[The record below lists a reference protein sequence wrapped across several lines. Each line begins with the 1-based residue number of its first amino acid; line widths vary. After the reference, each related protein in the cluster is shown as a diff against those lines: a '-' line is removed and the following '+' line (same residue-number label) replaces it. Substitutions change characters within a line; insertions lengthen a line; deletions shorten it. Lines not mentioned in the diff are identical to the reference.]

1 LPPSAVQ
8 RWRVVIRST
17 DRDVLLRQ
25 RSVMTDDL
33 DPQEPVSAD
42 GPSANG
48 AGSSH
53 AAKTV
58 VRSGLA
64 ERRNPLLV
72 AIAEFA
78 SGVRRMLLR
87 DPLSTFLLVASIG
100 LAIAFATLL
109 GSIKPA
115 SSGEQVPISA
125 IQQLAKR
132 HQLASVLL
140 LDHDSRIEATT
151 AAGTPSVPADGVL
164 APTPAEAE
172 AGATGT
178 KAAGKGSTKHAA
190 GKGSASTAK
199 GSTGATSTAVTGAT
213 GVSGTK
219 TSPAELVAAGGTATG
234 NQHLWAAYPSSGA
247 QTQQLLN
254 ELSAGGAIVS
264 VDQQAGKGT
273 ETIVVQFLIPILLLV
288 CLFSLFTRQGAEGAG
303 GGIAAF
309 SQFTGKGRKKG
320 KGTTDKITFA
330 DVAGA
335 GEAVAELREIR
346 DYLADPSKYL
356 AVGAAAPKGVLLVG
370 PPGTGKTLLAKAVA
384 GEADAAFFSLSGSDF
399 VESLVGVGAARVRDL
414 FRKARKVSPAI
425 IFIDE
430 LDAAGRKRGAG
441 IGQGNDEREQTLNQI
456 LVEMDG
462 FAGDGGLVV
471 MGATNRPDILDPALL
486 RPGRFDR
493 QIVIDTPDVHGRLEI
508 LRLHGDKRPLA
519 PDASLEEVARQT
531 PGFSGAEL
539 ANVINEAA
547 LLSVRDAR
555 AQIDQKTLEEAI
567 DRVVAG
573 PAKHHILTETE
584 RWLIAIHESA
594 HAVVTEALGHAT
606 STRKLSIVARGRQLG
621 TAAHMLSDRDQLI
634 MTRPDLESQLIV
646 ITAGLAGE
654 RIAFGH
660 TSTTVNDDL
669 HAATALARSMVT
681 SFGMS
686 EALGLVTIG
695 EKSGEVFLGASLQD
709 LGSVGPETL
718 NVIDNE
724 VERLVGDAEARAAT
738 ILDRNWSTV
747 EETATALLEQE
758 TLSGVALDAVL
769 STVQETSVEE
779 LAQVRRAAPPRF
791 TTRDPGQ
798 AQ

>member
-1 LPPSAVQ
+1 VTLA
-8 RWRVVIRST
+8 RLDERGATWRARST
-17 DRDVLLRQ
+17 ADRCLD
-25 RSVMTDDL
+25 MTDDHNP
-33 DPQEPVSAD
+33 DYN
-42 GPSANG
+42 PSPPDRQPSEHVPATSNG
-48 AGSSH
+48 HSP
-53 AAKTV
+53 AAKAS

-64 ERRNPLLV
+64 HRRNPALV
-72 AIAEFA
+72 RLSELAQTA
-78 SGVRRMLLR
+78 RRVAFR
-87 DPLSTFLLVASIG
+87 DPLALFLLLASIG
-100 LAIAFATLL
+100 LAVAFATLL
-109 GSIKPA
+109 HQIKPA
-115 SSGEQVPISA
+115 SSGTQTPLSEVQK
-125 IQQLAKR
+125 LAKR
-132 HQLASVLL
+132 HEVARATL
-140 LDHDSRIEATT
+140 LDEDSRVVLTTTGTKTVAKPKGSKSGGTT
-151 AAGTPSVPADGVL
+151 AATTPVGP
-164 APTPAEAE
+164 PQE
-172 AGATGT
+172 
-178 KAAGKGSTKHAA
+178 
-190 GKGSASTAK
+190 
-199 GSTGATSTAVTGAT
+199 
-213 GVSGTK
+213 
-219 TSPAELVAAGGTATG
+219 
-234 NQHLWAAYPSSGA
+234 LWAAYPSSGA
-247 QTQQLLN
+247 QTQQLAN
-254 ELSAGGAIVS
+254 ELTASGATVS
-264 VDQQAGKGT
+264 IDQQSWKPT
-273 ETIVVQFLIPILLLV
+273 KTIVIQFLIPILLLV
-288 CLFSLFTRQGAEGAG
+288 CLFSFFMRLGGEGAA
-303 GGIAAF
+303 GGIAGF
-309 SQFTGKGRKKG
+309 SEFTGKGRKKG
-320 KGTTDKITFA
+320 KGKTEAITFD

-335 GEAVAELREIR
+335 GEALAELKEIR
-346 DYLADPSKYL
+346 DYLADPSRYL

-384 GEADAAFFSLSGSDF
+384 GEADASFFSLSGSDF

-414 FRKARKVSPAI
+414 FRKARKAAPAI

-493 QIVIDTPDVHGRLEI
+493 QVVIDVPDVHGRIEI
-508 LRLHGDKRPLA
+508 LRLHGGKRPLA

-547 LLSVRDAR
+547 LLSVRDGN
-555 AQIDQKTLEEAI
+555 AQIDQATLEEAI

-573 PAKHHILTETE
+573 PAKKHILTEEE
-584 RWLIAIHESA
+584 RWLISVHEAS
-594 HAVVTEALGHAT
+594 HAVVTEALGHAS

-621 TAAHMLSDRDQLI
+621 TAAHMLSDRDQTI
-634 MTRPDLESQLIV
+634 MTEPDLQTQLIV
-646 ITAGLAGE
+646 IAAGLAGE

-660 TSTTVNDDL
+660 MSTTINDDL

-695 EKSGEVFLGASLQD
+695 EKGGEVFLGASLQD

-718 NVIDNE
+718 NLIDNE

-738 ILDRNWSTV
+738 VLDRNWAAV
-747 EETATALLEQE
+747 EETAAALMEHE

-769 STVQETSVEE
+769 STVREATLEE
-779 LAQVRRAAPPRF
+779 LRSVRRAAQPRF
-791 TTRDPGQ
+791 AGRDKG

>member
-1 LPPSAVQ
+1 
-8 RWRVVIRST
+8 
-17 DRDVLLRQ
+17 
-25 RSVMTDDL
+25 MTDDPTP
-33 DPQEPVSAD
+33 PQSPASNGVGTNSA
-42 GPSANG
+42 G
-48 AGSSH
+48 
-53 AAKTV
+53 KTA

-64 ERRNPLLV
+64 QRRNPVLV
-72 AIAEFA
+72 TLGDLATNT
-78 SGVRRMLLR
+78 RRLILR
-87 DPLSTFLLVASIG
+87 DPLSLFLLLASIG

-109 GSIKPA
+109 GGIKPG
-115 SSGEQVPISA
+115 SSGTQVPLSTVQALARHGDIESA
-125 IQQLAKR
+125 
-132 HQLASVLL
+132 VV
-140 LDHDSRIEATT
+140 LDHDDRVELTTT
-151 AAGTPSVPADGVL
+151 A
-164 APTPAEAE
+164 
-172 AGATGT
+172 
-178 KAAGKGSTKHAA
+178 
-190 GKGSASTAK
+190 
-199 GSTGATSTAVTGAT
+199 
-213 GVSGTK
+213 
-219 TSPAELVAAGGTATG
+219 TSPAVSAEGVIAATPSG
-234 NQHLWAAYPSSGA
+234 NGLQRLWAAYPASGA
-247 QTQQLLN
+247 ITQQLFK
-254 ELSAGGAIVS
+254 ELSASGASVS
-264 VDQQAGKGT
+264 VDQQSGK
-273 ETIVVQFLIPILLLV
+273 ETKTIIVQFLVPILLLV
-288 CLFSLFTRQGAEGAG
+288 CLFSLFMRQGGEGAA
-303 GGIAAF
+303 GGIAGF

-320 KGTTDKITFA
+320 KGTKDRITFA

-335 GEAVAELREIR
+335 GEALAELREIR
-346 DYLADPSKYL
+346 DYLSDPSKYL

-384 GEADAAFFSLSGSDF
+384 GEADAAFFSVSGSDF

-462 FAGDGGLVV
+462 FSGDGGLVV

-493 QIVIDTPDVHGRLEI
+493 QVVIDVPDVHGRLEI
-508 LRLHGDKRPLA
+508 LRLHGGKRPLA

-547 LLSVRDAR
+547 LLSVRDGR
-555 AQIDQKTLEEAI
+555 GQIDQATLEEAI

-573 PAKHHILTETE
+573 PAKHHILTERE
-584 RWLIAIHESA
+584 RWLIAIHESS
-594 HAVVTEALGHAT
+594 HAVVTEALGHTT

-621 TAAHMLSDRDQLI
+621 TAAHMLSDRDQVI
-634 MTRPDLESQLIV
+634 MTKPDLQSQLIV
-646 ITAGLAGE
+646 ITSGLAGE

-660 TSTTVNDDL
+660 TSTSVNDDL

-718 NVIDNE
+718 NLIDNE
-724 VERLVGDAEARAAT
+724 IERLVGDAEARAAVV
-738 ILDRNWSTV
+738 LDRNWNTV

-769 STVQETSVEE
+769 STVQEVTLEE

-791 TTRDPGQ
+791 TARDPKQ

>member
-1 LPPSAVQ
+1 MTDEPKPPLPPPS
-8 RWRVVIRST
+8 
-17 DRDVLLRQ
+17 
-25 RSVMTDDL
+25 
-33 DPQEPVSAD
+33 
-42 GPSANG
+42 PSANG
-48 AGSSH
+48 ASSDGAPRAG
-53 AAKTV
+53 AAT

-64 ERRNPLLV
+64 HRRNPVLAALASLLTAARRV
-72 AIAEFA
+72 A
-78 SGVRRMLLR
+78 LR
-87 DPLSTFLLVASIG
+87 DPLSLFLLLASIV
-100 LAIAFATLL
+100 LAIAFAMLL
-109 GSIKPA
+109 GAIKPGSA
-115 SSGEQVPISA
+115 GRQIPLSSV
-125 IQQLAKR
+125 QQLAKR
-132 HQLASVLL
+132 HELATAVL
-140 LDHDSRIEATT
+140 LDHDSRVELITTATT
-151 AAGTPSVPADGVL
+151 PAVSASG
-164 APTPAEAE
+164 A
-172 AGATGT
+172 AGATGSG
-178 KAAGKGSTKHAA
+178 AAP
-190 GKGSASTAK
+190 AS
-199 GSTGATSTAVTGAT
+199 GTGA
-213 GVSGTK
+213 
-219 TSPAELVAAGGTATG
+219 
-234 NQHLWAAYPSSGA
+234 QQLWAAYPASGA
-247 QTQQLLN
+247 QTQQLAR
-254 ELSAGGAIVS
+254 ELFASGATVT
-264 VDQQAGKGT
+264 VNQQAGKPT
-273 ETIVVQFLIPILLLV
+273 KAIIVQFLIPILLLV
-288 CLFSLFTRQGAEGAG
+288 CLFSLFTRLGADGGAG
-303 GGIAAF
+303 GLAAF
-309 SQFTGKGRKKG
+309 SEFAGKGRRKG
-320 KGTTDKITFA
+320 KGTRERITFA

-335 GEAVAELREIR
+335 GEALAELKEIR

-384 GEADAAFFSLSGSDF
+384 GEADAAFFSVSGSDF

-414 FRKARKVSPAI
+414 FRKARKASPAI

-493 QIVIDTPDVHGRLEI
+493 QVVVDNPDVHGRLEI
-508 LRLHGDKRPLA
+508 LRLHGNKRPLA

-547 LLSVRDAR
+547 LLSVRDGR
-555 AQIDQKTLEEAI
+555 GQIDQGTLEEAI

-573 PAKHHILTETE
+573 PAKHHVLSEQE
-584 RWLIAIHESA
+584 RWLIAIHEAS
-594 HAVVTEALGHAT
+594 HAVVTDALGHTT

-621 TAAHMLSDRDQLI
+621 TAAHMLSDRDQVI
-634 MTRPDLESQLIV
+634 MSKPDLQSQLIV
-646 ITAGLAGE
+646 ITSGLAGE

-660 TSTTVNDDL
+660 SSTSVHDDL

-718 NVIDNE
+718 NIIDNE
-724 VERLVGDAEARAAT
+724 VERLVGDAAARAAA
-738 ILDRNWSTV
+738 ILDRNWNTV

-769 STVQETSVEE
+769 STVQEVTLEE
-779 LAQVRRAAPPRF
+779 LHDVRRIAPA
-791 TTRDPGQ
+791 RDRKQ
-798 AQ
+798 AP

>member
-1 LPPSAVQ
+1 
-8 RWRVVIRST
+8 
-17 DRDVLLRQ
+17 
-25 RSVMTDDL
+25 MTDDTA
-33 DPQEPVSAD
+33 PKEPPSSD
-42 GPSANG
+42 GASNASSDGAPNASSNGAPSAA
-48 AGSSH
+48 AGR
-53 AAKTV
+53 AA

-64 ERRNPLLV
+64 HRRNPVLV
-72 AIAEFA
+72 ALGDVGRGAA
-78 SGVRRMLLR
+78 RLLLR
-87 DPLSTFLLVASIG
+87 DPLNTFLLLASIG
-100 LAIAFATLL
+100 LAITFATLL
-109 GSIKPA
+109 GGIKPA
-115 SSGEQVPISA
+115 SSGREVPIST
-125 IQQLAKR
+125 IQALAKR
-132 HQLASVLL
+132 HEVASTLL
-140 LDHDSRIEATT
+140 LDHDSRLEATT
-151 AAGTPSVPADGVL
+151 TATAPLVPASGALPPV
-164 APTPAEAE
+164 AEPAVKTSGKSKSGKGKSSAAVSTPLVAVAE
-172 AGATGT
+172 AGT
-178 KAAGKGSTKHAA
+178 
-190 GKGSASTAK
+190 GSA
-199 GSTGATSTAVTGAT
+199 
-213 GVSGTK
+213 
-219 TSPAELVAAGGTATG
+219 
-234 NQHLWAAYPSSGA
+234 QHLWAAYPASGA
-247 QTQQLLN
+247 ETQELVN
-254 ELSAGGAIVS
+254 ELSAGGALVS
-264 VDQQAGKGT
+264 VDQQANKGT
-273 ETIVVQFLIPILLLV
+273 EAIVVQFLIPILLLV
-288 CLFSLFTRQGAEGAG
+288 CLFSLFTRLGAEGAG
-303 GGIAAF
+303 GGIAGF

-320 KGTTDKITFA
+320 KGTRDKITFA

-335 GEAVAELREIR
+335 GEALAELREIR

-384 GEADAAFFSLSGSDF
+384 GEADASFFTVSGSDF

-414 FRKARKVSPAI
+414 FRKARKASPAI

-493 QIVIDTPDVHGRLEI
+493 QVVIDVPDVHGRLEI
-508 LRLHGDKRPLA
+508 LRLHGGKRPLA

-547 LLSVRDAR
+547 LLSVRDGR
-555 AQIDQKTLEEAI
+555 GQIDAKTLDEAI

-573 PAKHHILTETE
+573 PAKHHILTEQE
-584 RWLIAIHESA
+584 RWLIAIHESS
-594 HAVVTEALGHAT
+594 HAVVTEALGHTT

-621 TAAHMLSDRDQLI
+621 TAAHMLSDRDQTI
-634 MTRPDLESQLIV
+634 MSKPDLESQLIV
-646 ITAGLAGE
+646 IASGLAGE

-660 TSTTVNDDL
+660 TSTSVNDDL

-718 NVIDNE
+718 NLIDNE
-724 VERLVGDAEARAAT
+724 VERLVGDAEARAAV

-747 EETATALLEQE
+747 EETAQALLEQE

-769 STVQETSVEE
+769 STVQDVSLDE
-779 LAQVRRAAPPRF
+779 LSQVRRAAPPRF
-791 TTRDPGQ
+791 TTRDPKQ
-798 AQ
+798 AG

>member
-1 LPPSAVQ
+1 
-8 RWRVVIRST
+8 
-17 DRDVLLRQ
+17 
-25 RSVMTDDL
+25 
-33 DPQEPVSAD
+33 
-42 GPSANG
+42 
-48 AGSSH
+48 
-53 AAKTV
+53 

-64 ERRNPLLV
+64 KRRNPALV
-72 AIAEFA
+72 ALGDIA
-78 SGVRRMLLR
+78 GGTRRLLFR
-87 DPLSTFLLVASIG
+87 DPLALFLLLASIG
-100 LAIAFATLL
+100 LAIAFAELL
-109 GSIKPA
+109 GDIKPS
-115 SSGEQVPISA
+115 SSGMQVPISTVQTLSGHKQ
-125 IQQLAKR
+125 I
-132 HQLASVLL
+132 ASAVL
-140 LDHDSRIEATT
+140 LDHDNRVELSTT
-151 AAGTPSVPADGVL
+151 TKAPPVSTSGTLPAPITTTTIVKGKHGKHARTVTTVVE
-164 APTPAEAE
+164 P
-172 AGATGT
+172 AGA
-178 KAAGKGSTKHAA
+178 
-190 GKGSASTAK
+190 
-199 GSTGATSTAVTGAT
+199 
-213 GVSGTK
+213 GVS
-219 TSPAELVAAGGTATG
+219 
-234 NQHLWAAYPSSGA
+234 QRLWAAYPASGA
-247 QTQQLLN
+247 QTQQLLR
-254 ELSAGGAIVS
+254 ELTASGATVT
-264 VDQQAGKGT
+264 VDQQAGKPT
-273 ETIVVQFLIPILLLV
+273 EAIIVQFLIPILLLV
-288 CLFSLFTRQGAEGAG
+288 CLFSLFMRMGGEGGAA

-309 SQFTGKGRKKG
+309 SQFTGKSRRKG
-320 KGTTDKITFA
+320 KGSTEKITFA

-356 AVGAAAPKGVLLVG
+356 VVGAAAPKGVLLVG

-414 FRKARKVSPAI
+414 FRKARKAAPAI

-493 QIVIDTPDVHGRLEI
+493 QVTIDTPDVHGRLEI
-508 LRLHGDKRPLA
+508 LRLHGGKRPLA
-519 PDASLEEVARQT
+519 PDASLEEVARLT

-547 LLSVRDAR
+547 LLSVRDGR
-555 AQIDQKTLEEAI
+555 AQIDEKTLEEAI

-573 PAKHHILTETE
+573 PAKRHILTEQE

-594 HAVVTEALGHAT
+594 HAIVTDALGHTA

-621 TAAHMLSDRDQLI
+621 TAAHMLSDRDQVI
-634 MTRPDLESQLIV
+634 MSKADLQRQLIV

-654 RIAFGH
+654 RIAFGEVS
-660 TSTTVNDDL
+660 TSVNDDL
-669 HAATALARSMVT
+669 HAATTLARSMVT

-695 EKSGEVFLGASLQD
+695 EKGGEVFLGASLQD

-718 NVIDNE
+718 NLIDNE
-724 VERLVGDAEARAAT
+724 VERLVGDAEARAGV

-769 STVQETSVEE
+769 STVKEISLDE
-779 LAQVRRAAPPRF
+779 LREVRRASPPRY
-791 TTRDPGQ
+791 TLRDDPKD
-798 AQ
+798 AP

>member
-1 LPPSAVQ
+1 MWRDFDMSDMSDHDDQDAPDGEGNGHGDTGELPYPPPA
-8 RWRVVIRST
+8 
-17 DRDVLLRQ
+17 
-25 RSVMTDDL
+25 
-33 DPQEPVSAD
+33 
-42 GPSANG
+42 SANSARPG
-48 AGSSH
+48 AKP
-53 AAKTV
+53 A

-64 ERRNPLLV
+64 HRRNPALAALG
-72 AIAEFA
+72 EFA
-78 SGVRRMLLR
+78 QNARRIAFR
-87 DPLSTFLLVASIG
+87 DPLALFLLLASIG
-100 LAIAFATLL
+100 LAITFAVLL
-109 GSIKPA
+109 GDIKP
-115 SSGEQVPISA
+115 SSAG
-125 IQQLAKR
+125 QQAPLSTVQRLAKR
-132 HQLASVLL
+132 HEISNALV
-140 LDHDSRIEATT
+140 LDHDDRVEVTTRPNATISLPGN
-151 AAGTPSVPADGVL
+151 AAP
-164 APTPAEAE
+164 
-172 AGATGT
+172 ATGG
-178 KAAGKGSTKHAA
+178 AASR
-190 GKGSASTAK
+190 
-199 GSTGATSTAVTGAT
+199 GAPEITVP
-213 GVSGTK
+213 V
-219 TSPAELVAAGGTATG
+219 PRL
-234 NQHLWAAYPSSGA
+234 LWASYPASGA
-247 QTQQLLN
+247 ITQQLLR
-254 ELSAGGAIVS
+254 ELSESGANVA
-264 VDQQAGKGT
+264 VDQQSGKGT
-273 ETIVVQFLIPILLLV
+273 KTIVVQFLIPILLLV
-288 CLFSLFTRQGAEGAG
+288 CLFSLFMRLGGEGGAA

-309 SQFTGKGRKKG
+309 SQFAGKGRKKG
-320 KGTTDKITFA
+320 KGTSDRITFA

-356 AVGAAAPKGVLLVG
+356 EVGAAAPKGVLLVG

-493 QIVIDTPDVHGRLEI
+493 QVVIDTPDVHGRIEI
-508 LRLHGDKRPLA
+508 LRLHGGKRPLA
-519 PDASLEEVARQT
+519 PGASLEEVARQT

-547 LLSVRDAR
+547 LLSVREGR
-555 AQIDQKTLEEAI
+555 AEIDQHTLEEAI

-573 PAKHHILTETE
+573 PAKHHILTEQE
-584 RWLIAIHESA
+584 RWLISVHEAS
-594 HAVVTEALGHAT
+594 HAVVTEALGHTT

-634 MTRPDLESQLIV
+634 MSEPDLQTQLIV
-646 ITAGLAGE
+646 IAAGLAGE

-660 TSTTVNDDL
+660 LSTSANDDL
-669 HAATALARSMVT
+669 HAATNLARSMVT

-695 EKSGEVFLGASLQD
+695 EKGGEVFLGASLQD

-718 NVIDNE
+718 NLIDNE
-724 VERLVGDAEARAAT
+724 VERLVGDAAARASAV
-738 ILDRNWSTV
+738 LDRNWQSV
-747 EETATALLEQE
+747 EETATALLEHE

-769 STVQETSVEE
+769 STVQEVSIEE
-779 LAQVRRAAPPRF
+779 LEDIRRTPPAR
-791 TTRDPGQ
+791 GSQQ
-798 AQ
+798 A

>member
-1 LPPSAVQ
+1 
-8 RWRVVIRST
+8 
-17 DRDVLLRQ
+17 
-25 RSVMTDDL
+25 MTDDTN
-33 DPQEPVSAD
+33 PQESPSTNGAPVASSNGA
-42 GPSANG
+42 PSAA
-48 AGSSH
+48 AGR
-53 AAKTV
+53 AA

-64 ERRNPLLV
+64 HRRNPVLV
-72 AIAEFA
+72 ALGDAARGAI
-78 SGVRRMLLR
+78 RMLLR
-87 DPLSTFLLVASIG
+87 DPLSTFLLLASIG
-100 LAIAFATLL
+100 LAVAFATLL
-109 GSIKPA
+109 GGIKPA
-115 SSGEQVPISA
+115 SSGRAVPIST
-125 IQQLAKR
+125 IQTLAKR
-132 HQLASVLL
+132 HEISSALL
-140 LDHDSRIEATT
+140 LDHDSRVEAITT
-151 AAGTPSVPADGVL
+151 AATPLVPSSGVL
-164 APTPAEAE
+164 PAAPAPT
-172 AGATGT
+172 
-178 KAAGKGSTKHAA
+178 GKSSRK
-190 GKGSASTAK
+190 
-199 GSTGATSTAVTGAT
+199 
-213 GVSGTK
+213 SGT
-219 TSPAELVAAGGTATG
+219 TASAALSTLAEVEPGSV
-234 NQHLWAAYPSSGA
+234 QRLWAAYPASGA
-247 QTQQLLN
+247 QTEELVN
-254 ELSAGGAIVS
+254 ELSAGGAVVS
-264 VDQQAGKGT
+264 VDQQSSKAT
-273 ETIVVQFLIPILLLV
+273 EAIIVQFLIPILLLV
-288 CLFSLFTRQGAEGAG
+288 CLFSLFMRLGGDGAA
-303 GGIAAF
+303 GGIAGF
-309 SQFTGKGRKKG
+309 SEFTGKGRKKG
-320 KGTTDKITFA
+320 KGTSHKITFA

-335 GEAVAELREIR
+335 GEALAELREIR

-384 GEADAAFFSLSGSDF
+384 GEADASFFTVSGSDF

-414 FRKARKVSPAI
+414 FRKARKVAPAI

-493 QIVIDTPDVHGRLEI
+493 QVVIDVPDVHGRLEI
-508 LRLHGDKRPLA
+508 LRLHGGKRPLA

-547 LLSVRDAR
+547 LLSVRDGR
-555 AQIDQKTLEEAI
+555 GQIDAKTLDEAI

-573 PAKHHILTETE
+573 PAKHHILTEQE

-594 HAVVTEALGHAT
+594 HAVVTEALGHTT

-621 TAAHMLSDRDQLI
+621 TAAHMLSDRDQTI
-634 MTRPDLESQLIV
+634 MTKPDLESQLIV
-646 ITAGLAGE
+646 IASGLAGE

-660 TSTTVNDDL
+660 TSTAVNDDL

-718 NVIDNE
+718 NLIDNE
-724 VERLVGDAEARAAT
+724 VERLVGDAEARAAVV
-738 ILDRNWSTV
+738 LDRNWSTV
-747 EETATALLEQE
+747 EETAAALLEHE

-769 STVQETSVEE
+769 STVQEVSLEE
-779 LAQVRRAAPPRF
+779 LSQVRRAAPPRF
-791 TTRDPGQ
+791 TTRDPKQ
-798 AQ
+798 AG

>member
-1 LPPSAVQ
+1 VVAQAAHFDTDMTEDPEPTPLPLPS
-8 RWRVVIRST
+8 
-17 DRDVLLRQ
+17 
-25 RSVMTDDL
+25 
-33 DPQEPVSAD
+33 PD
-42 GPSANG
+42 GASSNG
-48 AGSSH
+48 ASRAGS
-53 AAKTV
+53 AR

-64 ERRNPLLV
+64 HRRNPLLAALAGFLSGARRV
-72 AIAEFA
+72 A
-78 SGVRRMLLR
+78 LR
-87 DPLSTFLLVASIG
+87 DPLSLFLLLASIA
-100 LAIAFATLL
+100 LAVTFAALL
-109 GSIKPA
+109 GSIAP
-115 SSGEQVPISA
+115 GSA
-125 IQQLAKR
+125 GRQIPLSAVEQLAKR
-132 HQLASVLL
+132 HDIASAVL
-140 LDHDSRIEATT
+140 LDHDSRVEISTT
-151 AAGTPSVPADGVL
+151 TSAPAVAADGSLGASFVEGGKQAAPAAG
-164 APTPAEAE
+164 AP
-172 AGATGT
+172 AGAQ
-178 KAAGKGSTKHAA
+178 
-190 GKGSASTAK
+190 
-199 GSTGATSTAVTGAT
+199 
-213 GVSGTK
+213 
-219 TSPAELVAAGGTATG
+219 L
-234 NQHLWAAYPSSGA
+234 LWAAYPASGA
-247 QTQQLLN
+247 QTQQLAR
-254 ELSAGGAIVS
+254 ELFAAGATVA
-264 VDQQAGKGT
+264 VDQQAGKPSR
-273 ETIVVQFLIPILLLV
+273 TIIVQFLIPILLLV
-288 CLFSLFTRQGAEGAG
+288 CLFSLFTRMGADGGAG
-303 GGIAAF
+303 GLAAF
-309 SQFTGKGRKKG
+309 SEFTGKGRRKG
-320 KGTTDKITFA
+320 KGTRDRVTFA

-335 GEAVAELREIR
+335 GEALAELKEIR
-346 DYLADPSKYL
+346 DYLEDPSKYL

-384 GEADAAFFSLSGSDF
+384 GEADAAFFSVSGSDF

-414 FRKARKVSPAI
+414 FRKARKASPAI

-493 QIVIDTPDVHGRLEI
+493 QVVVDNPDVHGRLEI
-508 LRLHGDKRPLA
+508 LRLHGEKRPLA
-519 PDASLEEVARQT
+519 ADASLEEVARQT

-547 LLSVRDAR
+547 LLSVRDGR
-555 AQIDQKTLEEAI
+555 GQIDQGTLEEAI

-573 PAKHHILTETE
+573 PAKHHVLSEQE
-584 RWLIAIHESA
+584 RWLIAIHEAS
-594 HAVVTEALGHAT
+594 HAVVTDALGHTT

-621 TAAHMLSDRDQLI
+621 TAAHMLSDRDQVI
-634 MTRPDLESQLIV
+634 MSKPDLQAQLVV
-646 ITAGLAGE
+646 ITSGLAGE

-660 TSTTVNDDL
+660 SSTSVHDDL

-718 NVIDNE
+718 NIIDNE
-724 VERLVGDAEARAAT
+724 VERLVGDAEARAAA
-738 ILDRNWSTV
+738 ILDRNWNTV

-769 STVQETSVEE
+769 STVQEVTLEE
-779 LAQVRRAAPPRF
+779 LHDVRRATPA
-791 TTRDPGQ
+791 RDRKP

>member
-1 LPPSAVQ
+1 
-8 RWRVVIRST
+8 
-17 DRDVLLRQ
+17 
-25 RSVMTDDL
+25 MTDEPT
-33 DPQEPVSAD
+33 PQEPPVAD
-42 GPSANG
+42 GPSPNG
-48 AGSSH
+48 AGAGRGVAS
-53 AAKTV
+53 

-64 ERRNPLLV
+64 HRRNPVLV
-72 AIAEFA
+72 TLGEIGGGA
-78 SGVRRMLLR
+78 RRMLLR
-87 DPLSTFLLVASIG
+87 DPLSTFLLVAAIA
-100 LAIAFATLL
+100 LAIVFATLL
-109 GSIKPA
+109 GGIKPA
-115 SSGEQVPISA
+115 SSGEQVPISTV
-125 IQQLAKR
+125 QKLAKR
-132 HQLASVLL
+132 HEIASALL
-140 LDHDSRIEATT
+140 LDHDSRVEATT
-151 AAGTPSVPADGVL
+151 TAATPPVPPSGVL
-164 APTPAEAE
+164 AALPKPVAKPAAKKGGSAKEAAAASGGSSAAGSSVAGSSA
-172 AGATGT
+172 AGAG
-178 KAAGKGSTKHAA
+178 AGGI
-190 GKGSASTAK
+190 
-199 GSTGATSTAVTGAT
+199 
-213 GVSGTK
+213 
-219 TSPAELVAAGGTATG
+219 AETVAAAEHEGGVV
-234 NQHLWAAYPSSGA
+234 QHLWAAYPSSGA
-247 QTQQLLN
+247 QTQQLVN
-254 ELSAGGAIVS
+254 ELSSGGAVVS
-264 VDQQAGKGT
+264 VDQQSGKAT
-273 ETIVVQFLIPILLLV
+273 KTIIVQFLIPILLLV
-288 CLFSLFTRQGAEGAG
+288 CLFSLFMRVGGENAA

-309 SQFTGKGRKKG
+309 SQFAGKGRKRG
-320 KGTTDKITFA
+320 KGTADRITFA

-356 AVGAAAPKGVLLVG
+356 LVGAAAPKGVLLVG

-414 FRKARKVSPAI
+414 FRKARKASPAI

-493 QIVIDTPDVHGRLEI
+493 QVVIDTPDVHGRLEI
-508 LRLHGDKRPLA
+508 LRLHGGKRPMA

-547 LLSVRDAR
+547 LLSVRDGR
-555 AQIDQKTLEEAI
+555 GQIDQATLEEAI

-573 PAKHHILTETE
+573 PAKHHILTERE
-584 RWLIAIHESA
+584 RWLIAIHESS

-634 MTRPDLESQLIV
+634 MSQPELLSQLIV
-646 ITAGLAGE
+646 IASGLAGE

-660 TSTTVNDDL
+660 TSTSVHDDL

-718 NVIDNE
+718 NLIDNE

-747 EETATALLEQE
+747 EETASALLEQE

-769 STVQETSVEE
+769 STVQEVSLEE
-779 LAQVRRAAPPRF
+779 LEQVRRAAPPRF
-791 TTRDPGQ
+791 TTRDPKQG
-798 AQ
+798 A

>member
-1 LPPSAVQ
+1 LIFEV
-8 RWRVVIRST
+8 RRVRLAPLVT
-17 DRDVLLRQ
+17 D
-25 RSVMTDDL
+25 DDL
-33 DPQEPVSAD
+33 DPSDGQDATGEPDPSGEHGVPAGLPYPP

-48 AGSSH
+48 AGTNGAGM
-53 AAKTV
+53 AAKPT

-64 ERRNPLLV
+64 HRRNPVLV
-72 AIAEFA
+72 VLGDFA
-78 SGVRRMLLR
+78 QGAKRVALR
-87 DPLSTFLLVASIG
+87 DPIALFLLLASIG
-100 LAIAFATLL
+100 LAIAFAALL
-109 GSIKPA
+109 GDIKP
-115 SSGEQVPISA
+115 SSAGTQAPLSTV
-125 IQQLAKR
+125 QKLAKR
-132 HQLASVLL
+132 KEISNALV
-140 LDHDSRIEATT
+140 LDHDDRVEVTARAGATISVAPLT
-151 AAGTPSVPADGVL
+151 AAGAATTIAVPRL
-164 APTPAEAE
+164 
-172 AGATGT
+172 
-178 KAAGKGSTKHAA
+178 
-190 GKGSASTAK
+190 
-199 GSTGATSTAVTGAT
+199 
-213 GVSGTK
+213 
-219 TSPAELVAAGGTATG
+219 
-234 NQHLWAAYPSSGA
+234 LWASYPASGA
-247 QTQQLLN
+247 ITQQLLR
-254 ELSAGGAIVS
+254 ELDESGANVA
-264 VDQQAGKGT
+264 VDQQSGKGT
-273 ETIVVQFLIPILLLV
+273 KTIIVQFLIPILLLV
-288 CLFSLFTRQGAEGAG
+288 CLFSLFMRLGVEGGAA
-303 GGIAAF
+303 GGIAGF

-320 KGTTDKITFA
+320 KGTRDKITFA

-384 GEADAAFFSLSGSDF
+384 GEADASFFTVSGSDF

-414 FRKARKVSPAI
+414 FRKARKSSPAI

-493 QIVIDTPDVHGRLEI
+493 QIVIDNPDVHGRIEI
-508 LRLHGDKRPLA
+508 LRLHGNKRPLA
-519 PDASLEEVARQT
+519 PGASLEEVARQT

-547 LLSVRDAR
+547 LLSVRDGR
-555 AQIDQKTLEEAI
+555 AEIDQHTLEEAI

-573 PAKHHILTETE
+573 PAKRHILTEEE
-584 RWLIAIHESA
+584 RWLISIHEAS
-594 HAVVTEALGHAT
+594 HAVVTDALGHTT

-621 TAAHMLSDRDQLI
+621 TAAHMLTDRDQLI
-634 MTRPDLESQLIV
+634 MSEPDLKRQLIS

-660 TSTTVNDDL
+660 VSTSVNDDL

-718 NVIDNE
+718 NLIDNE
-724 VERLVGDAEARAAT
+724 VERLVGDAEARAAV
-738 ILDRNWSTV
+738 ILDRNWNTV

-769 STVQETSVEE
+769 STVQEFAVED
-779 LAQVRRAAPPRF
+779 LDDVRRAPG
-791 TTRDPGQ
+791 RDPKPPSS
-798 AQ
+798 